1 MRTFAQQVCLLN
13 ATVGSLVEVEVK
25 AVLDFASAEQRNNG
39 LKTTILDVHVL
50 YNLNFSVKENN
61 IEICNFK
68 KLQLFKSRFY
78 VKSRIYVDKSDDQ
91 IQNLLNI
98 LSQFYIISRFT
109 LQVVLTINI
118 VKSRFD
124 CSVFRSIEVQ
134 SFKVSY

>member
-1 MRTFAQQVCLLN
+1 M
-13 ATVGSLVEVEVK
+13 EVEVK

-91 IQNLLNI
+91 IQNLLEI
-98 LSQFYIISRFT
+98 VSQFYVISRFH
-109 LQVVLTINI
+109 IA
-118 VKSRFD
+118 K
-124 CSVFRSIEVQ
+124 CC
-134 SFKVSY
+134 